1 MKKLFAIFLIALGFS
16 TLFIEAQAKSFNLEK
31 FYLAA
36 RFGRGWTKYLDV
48 YDTMD
53 TKGRGMLGAFAV
65 GYHDSKELRYE
76 AEFFFD
82 DGLKAQKVSL
92 SRVGLTVKVK
102 TLGALING
110 YYDFPNR
117 TKFTPYASAGL
128 GWLQNKISETR
139 TGSAKFNGMGSATRS
154 SFAWQ
159 LGAGVSYAVSK
170 NVAIDLG
177 YRYLDRAKRNFKV
190 YNANGSTA
198 ILQIKPVHVGLLG
211 VRISF

>member
-16 TLFIEAQAKSFNLEK
+16 TLFIEVQAKSFNLEK
-31 FYLAA
+31 LYLAA
-36 RFGRGWTKYLDV
+36 RVGRGWTKYLDG
-48 YDTMD
+48 YDAITI
-53 TKGRGMLGAFAV
+53 KGRGMLGTFAV

-76 AEFFFD
+76 TEFFFD
-82 DGLKAQKVSL
+82 DGLKAQKVIS
-92 SRVGLTVKVK
+92 SQVGLTMKVK
-102 TLGALING
+102 TLGVLING
-110 YYDFPNR
+110 YYDFPNH

-139 TGSAKFNGMGSATRS
+139 TGSAKFNGMGSSTRS

-177 YRYLDRAKRNFKV
+177 YRFLDRAKRNFKV
-190 YNANGSTA
+190 YNANGSIA